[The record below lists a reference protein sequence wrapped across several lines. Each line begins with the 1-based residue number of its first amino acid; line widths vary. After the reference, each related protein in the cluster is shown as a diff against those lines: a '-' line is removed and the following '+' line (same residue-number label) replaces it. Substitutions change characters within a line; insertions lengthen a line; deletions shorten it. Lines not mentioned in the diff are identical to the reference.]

1 MLSSTIKL
9 MIILLYGVIL
19 FATGVYS
26 YFLIDPNITFFQ
38 NIYWVLFRD
47 WAVYLGYYRRDISWI
62 VYFTLLVLLF
72 IFHVI
77 FIRKFKQYSTVHVA
91 GLIALLG
98 CISYPFVSHDIF
110 NYLFDAR
117 ILTHYGLNP
126 YTHTALD
133 FQKDLWTRFMHW
145 THRTYPYGPTF
156 LPLTLIPS
164 FLGWGKFS
172 LTFFLYKCMNG
183 VLYLLAVYFLNK
195 TNKRIAFQFATHP
208 LIIIEGIINGH
219 NDMIAVSLG
228 LIGIY
233 LLEKKY
239 KLVGSILLLFSAGIK
254 YITMPLL
261 LLLASVRHSRE
272 DGNPVYKFQF
282 LKDYSRLDTRL
293 RGYDNAIFIAFLFQI
308 SLIIYLCY
316 KIEIQ
321 PWYFLSLFV
330 FLPFFS
336 VFIEKF
342 NILFFGLLLSYY
354 PFIRFGDWTA
364 KTVSIKRDIV
374 FIALFINSLYF
385 IFMYFWKKK
394 FLSK

>member
-1 MLSSTIKL
+1 M
-9 MIILLYGVIL
+9 
-19 FATGVYS
+19 
-26 YFLIDPNITFFQ
+26 
-38 NIYWVLFRD
+38 FRD
-47 WAVYLGYYRRDISWI
+47 WAVYLGYYRRDISWV
-62 VYFTLLVLLF
+62 VYFTLLILLF
-72 IFHVI
+72 VFH
-77 FIRKFKQYSTVHVA
+77 FILLKKFKKYSAVRIA
-91 GLIALLG
+91 GFITLLG
-98 CISYPFVSHDIF
+98 CVSYPFVSHDIF

-172 LTFFLYKCMNG
+172 LTFFLYKLMNG
-183 VLYLLAVYFLNK
+183 ILYFLAVSLLNK
-195 TNKRIAFQFATHP
+195 KNKRTALLFATHP
-208 LIIIEGIINGH
+208 LIIVEGVVNGH

-239 KLVGSILLLFSAGIK
+239 NIWSRVLFLFSAGIK
-254 YITMPLL
+254 YITVPLL
-261 LLLASVRHSRE
+261 IFLLSKRHSRE
-272 DGNPVYKFQF
+272 DGNPVYKFSF
-282 LKDYSRLDTRL
+282 LKGNSRLDTRL
-293 RGYDNAIFIAFLFQI
+293 RGYDNPILISFIFQI
-308 SLIIYLCY
+308 LLVLYLCY
-316 KIEIQ
+316 KMEIQ

-336 VFIEKF
+336 EFIEKL

-354 PFIRFGDWTA
+354 PFIRFGDWTVN
-364 KTVSIKRDIV
+364 TVNMKRDII
-374 FIALFINSLYF
+374 FIAFFINSLYF
-385 IFMYFWKKK
+385 TFAYFWKKK

>member
-1 MLSSTIKL
+1 
-9 MIILLYGVIL
+9 
-19 FATGVYS
+19 
-26 YFLIDPNITFFQ
+26 
-38 NIYWVLFRD
+38 
-47 WAVYLGYYRRDISWI
+47 
-62 VYFTLLVLLF
+62 
-72 IFHVI
+72 
-77 FIRKFKQYSTVHVA
+77 
-91 GLIALLG
+91 
-98 CISYPFVSHDIF
+98 
-110 NYLFDAR
+110 
-117 ILTHYGLNP
+117 
-126 YTHTALD
+126 
-133 FQKDLWTRFMHW
+133 
-145 THRTYPYGPTF
+145 
-156 LPLTLIPS
+156 
-164 FLGWGKFS
+164 
-172 LTFFLYKCMNG
+172 MNG
-183 VLYLLAVYFLNK
+183 ALYLLAVYFLNK

-282 LKDYSRLDTRL
+282 LKDYSRLDTL
-293 RGYDNAIFIAFLFQI
+293 IRGYDNLIFISFLFQI

>member
-1 MLSSTIKL
+1 
-9 MIILLYGVIL
+9 MIILLYRVVLLAI
-19 FATGVYS
+19 GVYS

-38 NIYWVLFRD
+38 NNYWVLFRD

-72 IFHVI
+72 VFH
-77 FIRKFKQYSTVHVA
+77 FILLKKFKKYSAVHIA
-91 GLIALLG
+91 GLITLLG
-98 CISYPFVSHDIF
+98 CVSYPFVSHDLF

-133 FQKDLWTRFMHW
+133 FQGDLWTRFMHW
-145 THRTYPYGPTF
+145 THRTYPYGPIF

-172 LTFFLYKCMNG
+172 LTFFLYKLMNG
-183 VLYLLAVYFLNK
+183 ILYFLAVSLLNK
-195 TNKRIAFQFATHP
+195 QNKRTALLFATHP

-219 NDMIAVSLG
+219 NDLIAVSLG

-233 LLEKKY
+233 L
-239 KLVGSILLLFSAGIK
+239 VGKNINIWGRLLLLISVGIK
-254 YITMPLL
+254 YITAPILL
-261 LLLASVRHSRE
+261 LHSKLEITRYMKLLFS
-272 DGNPVYKFQF
+272 FQV
-282 LKDYSRLDTRL
+282 
-293 RGYDNAIFIAFLFQI
+293 I
-308 SLIIYLCY
+308 LIVYLCY
-316 KIEIQ
+316 KMEIQ

-336 VFIEKF
+336 EFIEKL

-354 PFIRFGDWTA
+354 PFIRFGDWTVN
-364 KTVSIKRDIV
+364 TVNMKRDII
-374 FIALFINSLYF
+374 FIAFFINSLYF
-385 IFMYFWKKK
+385 TFAYFWKKK